1 MERNSTALSMQTDK
15 EFQQNEIRKW
25 KKNKCDMFN
34 TFRSIGKVYAAEQE
48 IRAFKKLFLSYKK
61 DAKALGWASSIK
73 WYDKKN
79 NK

>member
-1 MERNSTALSMQTDK
+1 M
-15 EFQQNEIRKW
+15 

-34 TFRSIGKVYAAEQE
+34 TFRSIGKAYAAEQE

-73 WYDKKN
+73 
-79 NK
+79 